1 MKIVDLSYRHQAK
14 SPHFFRGLNLLLEKG
29 KLHALHGKNGTGKS
43 VLLNLMHGRPP
54 REAVIE
60 GSVVRDGPVVLV
72 NQKFDSM
79 IADQFSFDENLSFAC
94 MGRIP
99 SPHRKLNNPQIALD
113 CLKHFHIDR
122 ATPVNKLSGGQRQI
136 LSLLM
141 VLQKPVDVLLLD
153 EPTATLD
160 EDNALLVF
168 EFLTMLVEKGMT
180 LFVVCHDRELI
191 DRFVTG
197 KRFQLEKNNEG
208 LRTISVLSDGV

>member
-1 MKIVDLSYRHQAK
+1 MKIVNLSYRHHTK
-14 SPHFFRGLNLLLEKG
+14 SPYFFCGLNLLLEKG

-54 REAVIE
+54 KEAVIA
-60 GSVVRDGPVVLV
+60 GGVVRDGPVVLV

-94 MGRIP
+94 MERVP
-99 SPHRKLNNPQIALD
+99 SLHRRLNTPQIALD

-160 EDNALLVF
+160 EENALLVF
-168 EFLTMLVEKGMT
+168 EFMTMLVEKGMT

-197 KRFQLEKNNEG
+197 NRFHLDKDKEG
-208 LRTISVLSDGV
+208 LRTLTML